1 MRIGK
6 RIIGMLMVF
15 VMALSFGSMLPT
27 GANMASAASYTAEDV
42 KNAVDAMEYIEKAGD
57 DIGAFLTNE
66 FGFSNAVAK
75 EALQTLI
82 VKYGGYKKLVLT
94 YKERTGVDYTKS
106 LKKLLGNL
114 DAKGGK
120 LSKMNVLSI
129 EEQLYSGKAIKP
141 VPIIMDGGYQLVK
154 SKDYKITYADNK
166 KIGTATITLKGIG
179 KYSGAVKKT
188 FSIVAVKKADIPTV
202 YMDTLDIVGDNTFLI
217 WRVSSGD
224 KKYDG
229 VQILRSDKKDG
240 KYSVIKTLKGNDDNS
255 GYIDKDT
262 KGKRYYYKVRAYV
275 EAEGKKWTGA
285 EVSMEAYPTRYD
297 WYSNS
302 EGYVR
307 V

>member
-1 MRIGK
+1 
-6 RIIGMLMVF
+6 
-15 VMALSFGSMLPT
+15 MA
-27 GANMASAASYTAEDV
+27 DC
-42 KNAVDAMEYIEKAGD
+42 DAID
-57 DIGAFLTNE
+57 
-66 FGFSNAVAK
+66 FGFSNAVVK

-82 VKYGGYKKLVLT
+82 VKYGSYKKLVLT

-106 LKKLLGNL
+106 LKKILGNL

-120 LSKMNVLSI
+120 LTKMNVLSI

-179 KYSGAVKKT
+179 KYSGEVKKT

-202 YMDTLDIVGDNTFLI
+202 YIDALDVVGDNTFLM
-217 WRVSSGD
+217 WRVSSSN

-240 KYSVIKTLKGNDDNS
+240 KYSVIKTVKGNNDNS

-262 KGKRYYYKVRAYV
+262 KGKSYYYKVRAYV
-275 EAEGKKWTGA
+275 EAEGKKWTGTA
-285 EVSMEAYPTRYD
+285 EAM
-297 WYSNS
+297 
-302 EGYVR
+302 GYYKLDHSFIRNPLITKKTSVFKESDYINCSR
-307 V
+307 